1 MVQVAAALLFA
12 LAAGLGL
19 TVILAM
25 LKSNGDAILSALA
38 GEGAFPADAA
48 PQPGPPT
55 VIKQRPAAP
64 RPPHTRPNTPP
75 PPHRSLAPPL

>member
-48 PQPGPPT
+48 PQPGPAN
-55 VIKQRPAAP
+55 VIKLRPSAP
-64 RPPHTRPNTPP
+64 RRHISRAITVRPQLS
-75 PPHRSLAPPL
+75 RAA

>member
-48 PQPGPPT
+48 PQPGPAT
-55 VIKQRPAAP
+55 VIKLRPSAP
-64 RPPHTRPNTPP
+64 RRHISRAITARP
-75 PPHRSLAPPL
+75 RLSCAA

>member
-12 LAAGLGL
+12 LAAGFGL

-25 LKSNGDAILSALA
+25 LKSNDDAILSALA

-48 PQPGPPT
+48 PQPGPAT
-55 VIKQRPAAP
+55 VIKLRPSAP
-64 RPPHTRPNTPP
+64 RRHISRAITARPQLS
-75 PPHRSLAPPL
+75 RAA